1 MGVSRRE
8 FATALG
14 ATAVAAGA
22 VAQSSLPS
30 VEATRAMVE
39 AQGEVGVFAD
49 PEWLEMLREGLARN
63 DQTRRVL
70 QAYELSSDAEPVIA
84 FARY

>member
-1 MGVSRRE
+1 
-8 FATALG
+8 
-14 ATAVAAGA
+14 
-22 VAQSSLPS
+22 
-30 VEATRAMVE
+30 
-39 AQGEVGVFAD
+39 
-49 PEWLEMLREGLARN
+49 MLREGLARN